1 MRAEEETEP
10 VGPFIVQVKTPDS
23 HGSGGFVAPDLVVT
37 AAHVIHPRD
46 QVEPFAAR
54 RLSVVLRNGAEL
66 AVVARLCHER
76 WTASF
81 HATADIAVV
90 RVIERRP
97 DLVLA
102 LAPIPLARKRKV
114 TITGFLEAPRA
125 GTVIR
130 VGGQNGRDILQSDDL
145 SFHEGVS
152 GAPVT
157 DAGGRALGVATRSPF
172 AAMEG
177 AFVGIPFLDN
187 EQERNLARLIERCAQ
202 QDI

>member
-1 MRAEEETEP
+1 

-46 QVEPFAAR
+46 QPEPFAAR
-54 RLSVVLRNGAEL
+54 RLKVILRSGLEL
-66 AVVARLCHER
+66 GVVARLCHER

-90 RVIERRP
+90 RVGEPRP
-97 DLVLA
+97 ELVLA
-102 LAPIPLARKRKV
+102 LIPNPVVRRRKV
-114 TITGFLEAPRA
+114 TITGFFEGPRT
-125 GTVIR
+125 GTVTR

-145 SFHEGVS
+145 VFHEGVS

-157 DAGGRALGVATRSPF
+157 DASGRALGIATRSPQ
-172 AAMEG
+172 AAIEG

-187 EQERNLARLIERCAQ
+187 EQECNLARLLERCAH
-202 QDI
+202 QDT

>member
-1 MRAEEETEP
+1 

-46 QVEPFAAR
+46 QSAPFAAR
-54 RLSVVLRNGAEL
+54 RLKVILRSGVELGVV
-66 AVVARLCHER
+66 AVVCHER
-76 WTASF
+76 WTAAF

-90 RVIERRP
+90 RVDEPRP
-97 DLVLA
+97 ELVLA
-102 LAPIPLARKRKV
+102 VVPNPLAKRRKV
-114 TITGFLEAPRA
+114 TITGFFEGPRT
-125 GTVIR
+125 GTVTR
-130 VGGQNGRDILQSDDL
+130 MGGQLGRDILASDDL
-145 SFHEGVS
+145 AFHEGVS

-157 DAGGRALGVATRSPF
+157 DASGNALGVATRSPQV
-172 AAMEG
+172 ATAG

-202 QDI
+202 QEP

>member
-1 MRAEEETEP
+1 
-10 VGPFIVQVKTPDS
+10 VGTFIVQVKTPDS

-46 QVEPFAAR
+46 QVEPFAAH
-54 RLSVVLRNGAEL
+54 RLSVILRNGTEL

-90 RVIERRP
+90 RVGERRP
-97 DLVLA
+97 DLVLGV
-102 LAPIPLARKRKV
+102 APIPLAKKRKV
-114 TITGFLEAPRA
+114 TITGFLEAPRT

-130 VGGQNGRDILQSDDL
+130 IGGQHGRDILQSDDL
-145 SFHEGVS
+145 AFHEGVS

-157 DAGGRALGVATRSPF
+157 DASGRALGVATRSPL
-172 AAMEG
+172 AAMAG

-187 EQERNLARLIERCAQ
+187 EHERNLARLIERCAH

>member
-1 MRAEEETEP
+1 M
-10 VGPFIVQVKTPDS
+10 GPFIVQVRTPDS

-46 QVEPFAAR
+46 QSEPFAAR
-54 RLSVVLRNGAEL
+54 RLKVILRNGGEL

-90 RVIERRP
+90 RVDEPRP

-102 LAPIPLARKRKV
+102 LIPNPVVRKRKV
-114 TITGFLEAPRA
+114 TITGFFEGPRT
-125 GTVIR
+125 GTVTRIA
-130 VGGQNGRDILQSDDL
+130 GQNGRDILQSDDL
-145 SFHEGVS
+145 VFHEGVS

-157 DAGGRALGVATRSPF
+157 DASGRALGIATRSPL
-172 AAMEG
+172 AAIEG

-187 EQERNLARLIERCAQ
+187 EQECNLARLIERCAH
-202 QDI
+202 QDT

>member
-1 MRAEEETEP
+1 

-46 QVEPFAAR
+46 QSAPFAAR
-54 RLSVVLRNGAEL
+54 RLKVILRNGVEL

-76 WTASF
+76 WAAAF

-90 RVIERRP
+90 RVAEPRP
-97 DLVLA
+97 ELVLGVVPNPQ
-102 LAPIPLARKRKV
+102 LKRRRV
-114 TITGFLEAPRA
+114 TITGFFEGPRT
-125 GTVIR
+125 GTVTR
-130 VGGQNGRDILQSDDL
+130 MTGQLGRDILASDDL
-145 SFHEGVS
+145 VFHDGVS

-157 DAGGRALGVATRSPF
+157 DATGKALGVATRSPT
-172 AAMEG
+172 AATAG

-187 EQERNLARLIERCAQ
+187 EQECNLARLIERCAQ
-202 QDI
+202 EEP

>member
-1 MRAEEETEP
+1 M
-10 VGPFIVQVKTPDS
+10 
-23 HGSGGFVAPDLVVT
+23 APDLVVT

-46 QVEPFAAR
+46 QVEPFPAK
-54 RLSVVLRNGAEL
+54 RLKVILRGGLEL
-66 AVVARLCHER
+66 DVVARLCHER

-90 RVIERRP
+90 RVNEPRP
-97 DLVLA
+97 DLVLT
-102 LAPIPLARKRKV
+102 LTPLPLARKRKV
-114 TITGFLEAPRA
+114 TVTGFLEGPRT

-130 VGGQNGRDILQSDDL
+130 IGGQNGRDILQSDDL
-145 SFHEGVS
+145 AFHEGVS

-157 DAGGRALGVATRSPF
+157 DATGRALGVATRSPMSP
-172 AAMEG
+172 MEG

-202 QDI
+202 QDT

>member
-1 MRAEEETEP
+1 

-54 RLSVVLRNGAEL
+54 RLKVILRSGAEL
-66 AVVARLCHER
+66 AVIARLCHER

-90 RVIERRP
+90 RVNEARP
-97 DLVLA
+97 DLVLGLTPIL
-102 LAPIPLARKRKV
+102 LAKKRKV
-114 TITGFLEAPRA
+114 TITGFFEAPRT

-130 VGGQNGRDILQSDDL
+130 VGGQDGRDILQSDDL
-145 SFHEGVS
+145 AFHEGVS

-157 DAGGRALGVATRSPF
+157 DATGRALGVATRSPP
-172 AAMEG
+172 AAAAG
-177 AFVGIPFLDN
+177 SFVGIPFLDN
-187 EQERNLARLIERCAQ
+187 EQERNLARLIERCPQ